1 MTHHLLLL
9 GGRSGAGKTTVAF
22 EVSRQLA
29 AAGVAHCLIEGDN
42 LSHAH
47 PAPIGDPR
55 RTELTEDNLR
65 VLWANYAARG
75 YGRLIYTNTVS
86 VLEIDMIERAVGGT
100 CTTMAVLLV
109 AGDDSVRQRLGT
121 RESGT
126 GLTEHLE
133 RSGAAARHLDD
144 NAPATVARVQTDGR
158 SVAAI
163 AAEIVAI
170 VGWVG

>member
-1 MTHHLLLL
+1 MTYHLLLL

-29 AAGVAHCLIEGDN
+29 AAGVDHCLIEGDN

-47 PAPIGDPR
+47 PAPVGDPH
-55 RTELTEDNLR
+55 RTRLTEDNLR

-75 YGRLIYTNTVS
+75 YERLIYTNTVS
-86 VLEIDMIERAVGGT
+86 VLEVDMIECAVGGP
-100 CTTMAVLLV
+100 CTTTAVLLV
-109 AGDDSVRQRLGT
+109 AGDDSVRQRLGI

-126 GLTEHLE
+126 GLDEHLE
-133 RSGAAARHLDD
+133 RSAGAARHLDD
-144 NAPATVARVQTDGR
+144 NAPGSAVRVSTDGR

-170 VGWVG
+170 AGWAG